1 MNKRDDLAEK
11 IVQNRLLTFVYKIPP
26 AQGPPFKNT
35 RKLLSARNLRSVGK
49 IFFRESIVKI
59 DVTFFRVCC
68 SKTSAK
74 KYRQQQTTFSWLH
87 TRLVCCLTKQPPCLT
102 KQPPPHVLTSRS
114 IKRFALRN
122 TKRCFGDKQNETLLK
137 RFFFFFK
144 IFPWN
149 FDFSFFKVPTDAAVP
164 TSGGRSCCCYPAGW
178 DHPLAFCLTMEATC
192 CIFI

>member
-35 RKLLSARNLRSVGK
+35 RKLLSARNLRSVGE

-87 TRLVCCLTKQPPCLT
+87 TRLVCCLTKQPP
-102 KQPPPHVLTSRS
+102 PHVLTSRS

-137 RFFFFFK
+137 KIFFSRFFHEIS
-144 IFPWN
+144 IFH
-149 FDFSFFKVPTDAAVP
+149 FSRYRPTLLCQPPGVEVVVVIRPDEIIHWPFA
-164 TSGGRSCCCYPAGW
+164 
-178 DHPLAFCLTMEATC
+178 
-192 CIFI
+192 